1 MELKSKYY
9 LSLEENLQKYGIPA
23 EAAETAQDS
32 IQFPEESNMSLLFF
46 LIT

>member
-9 LSLEENLQKYGIPA
+9 LSLAENLQKYDIPA
-23 EAAETAQDS
+23 EAMETAQDS
-32 IQFPEESNMSLLFF
+32 IQFPEESTLSLLFF

>member
-9 LSLEENLQKYGIPA
+9 HSLEENLQKYGIPA
-23 EAAETAQDS
+23 EAVKTAQDS
-32 IQFPEESNMSLLFF
+32 IQFPEESTLSILFF